1 MNQFKYNMSHL
12 ELPSYLSV
20 FHRVSSSKMRL
31 QIDEMSQ
38 EEGVYTSFDHF
49 LRVFEKKFFPDLSSV
64 ALAKWTNLKQ
74 ENRPIMEFYLEFH
87 DLCRILGYNEENFL
101 WEFLE
106 KMSNQTIA
114 ARVIDSN
121 FDEGFTLKD
130 VVHRVSVMEGNA
142 NVRAAR
148 KGVLPSSSAPSS
160 GRGTGRGA
168 VNAVGRGAGPA
179 DASASPAGRG
189 RGRGRGRAS
198 NQQQQEQ
205 VVGAVNQPADASA
218 QPHVGR
224 RRRKKIRDA
233 GLDINAI
240 DVNSLQF
247 DRQGNV
253 VLDGSDPTVAV
264 SDWAMDVEF
273 HEQLNTGR
281 GRSRSRGR
289 GRGRGRGGG
298 RGNSQSAVRPGGQ
311 QFSGAGGQQFGGG
324 AQQRS
329 QSAAPAGNHAYDRN
343 NIVRR
348 YDRDLTKDFEE
359 WRHLQV
365 QLNLVNTCFGCLQPG
380 HGFRRDFADC
390 TTGRCP
396 LCSTKFTDR
405 NGHAAMDCPSLPSRG
420 EDILPTM
427 RGENQNQ
434 DIRQLQIQQ

>member
-1 MNQFKYNMSHL
+1 M
-12 ELPSYLSV
+12 
-20 FHRVSSSKMRL
+20 
-31 QIDEMSQ
+31 
-38 EEGVYTSFDHF
+38 
-49 LRVFEKKFFPDLSSV
+49 
-64 ALAKWTNLKQ
+64 
-74 ENRPIMEFYLEFH
+74 
-87 DLCRILGYNEENFL
+87 
-101 WEFLE
+101 
-106 KMSNQTIA
+106 
-114 ARVIDSN
+114 
-121 FDEGFTLKD
+121 
-130 VVHRVSVMEGNA
+130 
-142 NVRAAR
+142 
-148 KGVLPSSSAPSS
+148 
-160 GRGTGRGA
+160 
-168 VNAVGRGAGPA
+168 
-179 DASASPAGRG
+179 
-189 RGRGRGRAS
+189 
-198 NQQQQEQ
+198 
-205 VVGAVNQPADASA
+205 NQPADASA

-329 QSAAPAGNHAYDRN
+329 HSAAPAGNNAYNQN
-343 NIVRR
+343 NVVRR